1 MNMSAKDEKT
11 TVLLVFLPVK
21 PEARDEF
28 RAKLMEMGGY
38 IAKEPQFVS
47 AAIHEDRDDP
57 DTLVLY
63 ETWNASPEDLAE
75 QLKRPY
81 RREYEASLGGLLK
94 AERRIQFL
102 SAPIATVP

>member
-1 MNMSAKDEKT
+1 MSAGKEEV

-21 PEARDEF
+21 PEAREQF
-28 RAKLMEMGGY
+28 RAKLMEMGEY
-38 IAKEPQFVS
+38 IAKEEQFVS

-63 ETWNASPEDLAE
+63 ETWNGSPEDLAE

-81 RREYEASLGGLLK
+81 RQEYEASLGGLLK
-94 AERRIQFL
+94 AERRIMFL
-102 SAPIATVP
+102 TAPIATVP

>member
-1 MNMSAKDEKT
+1 MSAKDEKT

-28 RAKLMEMGGY
+28 RTKLMEMGGH
-38 IAKEPQFVS
+38 IAQEPQFVS

-63 ETWNASPEDLAE
+63 ETWNGSPQDLAE
-75 QLKRPY
+75 QLERPY
-81 RREYEASLGGLLK
+81 RREYEASLAALLK
-94 AERRIQFL
+94 AERRIMFL
-102 SAPIATVP
+102 TAPIATMP

>member
-1 MNMSAKDEKT
+1 MSAANENI

-21 PEARDEF
+21 AEAREEF
-28 RAKLMEMGGY
+28 RAKLAEMGEY

-47 AAIHEDRDDP
+47 AAIHEDQDDP

-63 ETWNASPEDLAE
+63 ETWNAAPEELAE
-75 QLKRPY
+75 QLARPY
-81 RREYEASLGGLLK
+81 RREYEASLGNLLK

-102 SAPIATVP
+102 SAPIATIP